1 MHWNLRRGQYPMEK
15 IQRTMDFATDT
26 RQNRRGASGC
36 RLSAPK
42 RASVRPPA
50 FALTDAYAYGILM
63 HMRTTI
69 IIKEDVLSKASA
81 LTGVKEKTA
90 LVHMGLEA
98 LIARAS
104 AARLARLG
112 KSERG
117 LRPIPRRR
125 IP

>member
-1 MHWNLRRGQYPMEK
+1 M
-15 IQRTMDFATDT
+15 T
-26 RQNRRGASGC
+26 
-36 RLSAPK
+36 
-42 RASVRPPA
+42 
-50 FALTDAYAYGILM
+50 FALTYAYAYSILM
-63 HMRTTI
+63 RMRTTI

-81 LTGVKEKTA
+81 LTGIKEKTA

-125 IP
+125 IPQ